1 MSSKSMLSVKQFQSG
16 QIIVHKR
23 YGYRGVI
30 VSVDDHFEG
39 SDDWY
44 EAVALTRPPKNRP
57 WYHVLVDDS
66 SYETYVSE
74 AHLMCDLSDEPIV
87 HPLVEVFWDD
97 YEDGQYSR
105 EQRLMN

>member
-1 MSSKSMLSVKQFQSG
+1 MSTERSQFRSG

-30 VSVDDHFEG
+30 VSVDDTFEG

-44 EAVALTRPPKNRP
+44 EAVALSRPSKDRP
-57 WYHVLVDDS
+57 WYHVLVDES
-66 SYETYVSE
+66 AYETYVAE
-74 AHLMCDLSDEPIV
+74 AHLMSDVSDEPID

-97 YEDGQYSR
+97 FEDGQYTR

>member
-1 MSSKSMLSVKQFQSG
+1 MLSEQTQFQSG

-30 VSVDDHFEG
+30 VSVDERFEG

-44 EAVALTRPPKNRP
+44 EAVALSRPPKDRP

-105 EQRLMN
+105 EQRLLN